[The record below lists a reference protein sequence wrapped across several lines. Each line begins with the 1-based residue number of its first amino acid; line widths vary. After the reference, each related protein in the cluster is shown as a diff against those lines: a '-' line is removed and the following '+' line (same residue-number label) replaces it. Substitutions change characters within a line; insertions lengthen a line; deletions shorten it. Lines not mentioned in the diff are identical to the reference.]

1 MVKAINLA
9 PGHTARS
16 IEITGTG
23 YLTRKRKR
31 RARMLIKIQ
40 VSEQEVQLIIDALA
54 EHGKPL
60 VNKPKQNSEEKR
72 KLRSI
77 ENIIHQLWLGNQK

>member
-1 MVKAINLA
+1 
-9 PGHTARS
+9 
-16 IEITGTG
+16 
-23 YLTRKRKR
+23 
-31 RARMLIKIQ
+31 MLIKIQ

-60 VNKPKQNSEEKR
+60 VNKPKQNSEEKK

-77 ENIIHQLWLGNQK
+77 ETIIHQLWLGNHK

>member
-1 MVKAINLA
+1 MVKEINLA
-9 PGHTARS
+9 PGLTVKS
-16 IEITGTG
+16 IETTSIE

>member
-1 MVKAINLA
+1 
-9 PGHTARS
+9 
-16 IEITGTG
+16 
-23 YLTRKRKR
+23 
-31 RARMLIKIQ
+31 MLIKIQ

-54 EHGKPL
+54 EHAKPL